1 MKNAR
6 IRHTLACL
14 TLAFGLIQ
22 GVVAQPASWLN
33 LLNSDGKG
41 RSVKLT
47 EKDVVFAPC
56 AETRFGEMVAV
67 GYRQTDG
74 TLTLGSLIWQGK
86 VWSPMAGYAAILRQ
100 ASFAEA
106 KDEERKELFLSL
118 LRATN
123 EPLGIWTYRGQASRE
138 EDRPQPPATF
148 RQVDGQHRF
157 VVWYCEE
164 PGLREGPEWRRVLYL
179 VDASVPSVQARTL
192 SSFHPVAEGLRG
204 FPPIPSGSSE

>member
-6 IRHTLACL
+6 IWHALACL
-14 TLAFGLIQ
+14 TLTVGLAH
-22 GVVAQPASWLN
+22 GAAAQPASWLN
-33 LLNSDGKG
+33 LLNSDGSG

-47 EKDVVFAPC
+47 EKDVVFAPS
-56 AETRFGEMVAV
+56 AETRFGDVVAV

-100 ASFAEA
+100 ANFSEA
-106 KDEERKELFLSL
+106 NDEERRELFLSL
-118 LRATN
+118 LRTTN
-123 EPLGIWTYRGQASRE
+123 EPLGIWIYRGRASRE
-138 EDRPQPPATF
+138 EDRPQPPAAF

-157 VVWYCEE
+157 VVWCCKE
-164 PGLREGPEWRRVLYL
+164 PGQREGPEWRRVLYL
-179 VDASVPSVQARTL
+179 LDTSAPSVQARTL
-192 SSFHPVAEGLRG
+192 SSFHPVAEGLKG